1 MKVYI
6 LTETH
11 EQYGI
16 RDFNIISV
24 RTNKEKAL
32 DEMWNVIKEDRYED
46 FKNNGIGFKSE
57 TYCESNYDDYDCC
70 FTAYEIIEK
79 EVEE

>member
-6 LTETH
+6 LTEIH
-11 EQYGI
+11 EAYGI

-24 RTNKEKAL
+24 RTDKEKAL
-32 DEMWNVIKEDRYED
+32 AEMRRYIEEDPHED
-46 FKNNGIGFKSE
+46 FKNNGIEYESE
-57 TYCESNYDDYDCC
+57 TYCESNYDDNDCC

-79 EVEE
+79 EMDE